1 MGLARI
7 VVWNVFDSKT
17 TLDEIREHLP
27 ELPDEAHWIV
37 NEPQERFGVI
47 GFGELPDLSRLQELI
62 GVEPAVGEEFDVLD

>member
-1 MGLARI
+1 VGLARI

-17 TLDEIREHLP
+17 TLDELREHLP
-27 ELPDEAHWIV
+27 ELPDDAQWIV

-47 GFGELPDLSRLQELI
+47 AFGDLPDLSGLQQLI